1 VRVAEVHAHAGGG
14 GEFLMPREFLA
25 LVVGKALALGF
36 GIELSLPEKPARA
49 EAVASSILA
58 SNTGRLVRST
68 NTPTE
73 I

>member
-1 VRVAEVHAHAGGG
+1 VRVAEVHAYAGGG

-49 EAVASSILA
+49 EAWDVSGISCAEVAVKIL
-58 SNTGRLVRST
+58 S
-68 NTPTE
+68 
-73 I
+73 

>member
-1 VRVAEVHAHAGGG
+1 MVRSQD
-14 GEFLMPREFLA
+14 P
-25 LVVGKALALGF
+25 K
-36 GIELSLPEKPARA
+36 ELQTSEGNTD
-49 EAVASSILA
+49 AVASSILA

>member
-1 VRVAEVHAHAGGG
+1 
-14 GEFLMPREFLA
+14 MPREFLA